1 MCVEFYLKMFFFFC
15 WRYFILKG
23 FSYNV
28 NDVMVDLVIN
38 ENKIEICFKIY
49 KYIGKVGNYY

>member
-1 MCVEFYLKMFFFFC
+1 MCVEFYLKMLFFFC

-38 ENKIEICFKIY
+38 ENKIKIYFKIY
-49 KYIGKVGNYY
+49 KYIG